1 MLDHLKRHTVPITI
15 GVSFY
20 IFGFFVMANVLKLSD
35 RDIVVGLMAG
45 GIAGITILISMLWQE
60 RRAGAAPRPAPI
72 SAS

>member
-20 IFGFFVMANVLKLSD
+20 IFGFFVMANVLKLTD
-35 RDIVVGLMAG
+35 RDIVVGL
-45 GIAGITILISMLWQE
+45 IAGSVAGVTILVSMLWQE
-60 RRAGAAPRPAPI
+60 RKAAASPRPAAA

>member
-20 IFGFFVMANVLKLSD
+20 VFGFFVMANVLKLTD
-35 RDIVVGLMAG
+35 RDIVVGL
-45 GIAGITILISMLWQE
+45 IAGSIAGVTILLSMLWQE
-60 RRAGAAPRPAPI
+60 RKAGAAPHPAAA